1 MERQLRCAAIHDI
14 SCFGKCSLTVAL
26 PMLSAAGMEC
36 CCIPTAIL
44 STHTG
49 GFRGYTYR
57 DLTDDIIPV
66 ARHWRSEGIG
76 FDAFYTGYLG
86 SPAQVEIVRKI
97 FRMLDADGTALRLVD
112 PVMGDHGRLYNGF
125 APDFPILMR
134 ELVKEADVICPNITE
149 AALLTDHEYRD
160 GLQSKDYILELLDGL
175 ETIGAKRIVLT
186 GVRFTEGEVGAA
198 VREQS
203 KTHFVFDKRVYGIY
217 HGTGD
222 VYASALLSCLM
233 NGRSLPDSAQFACS
247 FTAKCVRLTQE
258 TMPDINYGVRFE
270 SLLPELIS
278 ELGLNKQ
285 LY

>member
-1 MERQLRCAAIHDI
+1 MNRQLRCAAIHDI

-26 PMLSAAGMEC
+26 PVLSAAGIEC

-57 DLTDDIIPV
+57 DLTDDMVPV
-66 ARHWRSEGIG
+66 ARHWRSEKIK

-97 FRMLDADGTALRLVD
+97 LRMLDGNGDALRLID

-134 ELVKEADVICPNITE
+134 ELVREADVICPNITE
-149 AALLTDHEYRD
+149 AALLTDLEYRD
-160 GLQSKDYILELLDGL
+160 GLQDEDYILNLLDGL
-175 ETIGAKRIVLT
+175 EAIGAKRIVLT
-186 GVRFTEGEVGAA
+186 GVRFTDGEMGAA
-198 VREQS
+198 VRENGETQ
-203 KTHFVFDKRVYGIY
+203 FVFDKRVHGIY

-222 VYASALLSCLM
+222 VYASVLLSCLL
-233 NGRSLPDSAQFACS
+233 GGKSLKDAAQFACS
-247 FTAKCVRLTQE
+247 FTANCVRITKE
-258 TMPDINYGVRFE
+258 TMPDVNYGVRFE
-270 SLLPELIS
+270 ALLPELMN
-278 ELGLNKQ
+278 ELNK
-285 LY
+285 